1 MRALW
6 HKISLFLSMLFM
18 AFALSAC
25 GGGSPEKVAEKFYA
39 AIYKGD
45 IDTVMSSLYIPAS
58 EKKPGVEEMMKGK
71 LMMMIGEAKKQA
83 DAKGGL
89 KKVSAAKAQYNS
101 DKTNATVSVTV
112 VFKNNE
118 QVSED
123 VKLVKDEKKQW
134 KVNL

>member
-83 DAKGGL
+83 DAKGGV
-89 KKVSAAKAQYNS
+89 KKVSAEKAQYNS
-101 DKTNATVSVTV
+101 DKTNATVNVTV
-112 VFKNNE
+112 VFKNKE

>member
-1 MRALW
+1 MFN
-6 HKISLFLSMLFM
+6 KILSFFSLLFLSL
-18 AFALSAC
+18 ALTAC
-25 GGGSPEKVAEKFYA
+25 GGGSPEKVAQQFYTA
-39 AIYKGD
+39 TYKGD
-45 IDTVMSSLYIPAS
+45 IDTVMKLIYIPAS

-83 DAKGGL
+83 DAKGGV
-89 KKVSAAKAQYNS
+89 KKVSAEKAQYNS
-101 DKTNATVSVTV
+101 DKTNATVNVTV
-112 VFKNNE
+112 VFKNKE

>member
-83 DAKGGL
+83 DAKGGV
-89 KKVSAAKAQYNS
+89 KKVSAQKAQYNS
-101 DKTNATVSVTV
+101 DKTNATVNVTV
-112 VFKNNE
+112 VFKNKE

>member
-1 MRALW
+1 MFK
-6 HKISLFLSMLFM
+6 KILSFFSMFVL

-25 GGGSPEKVAEKFYA
+25 GGGSPEKVAEKFYT

-45 IDTVMSSLYIPAS
+45 IDTIMASIYIPEK

-83 DAKGGL
+83 DAKGGV
-89 KKVSAAKAQYNS
+89 KKVSAEKAQYNS
-101 DKTNATVSVTV
+101 DKTNATVNVTV
-112 VFKNNE
+112 VFKNKE

>member
-1 MRALW
+1 MRTVL
-6 HKISLFLSMLFM
+6 HKISLFFSMLFVS
-18 AFALSAC
+18 FALTAC
-25 GGGSPEKVAEKFYA
+25 GGGGPEKVAEKFYA

-45 IDTVMSSLYIPAS
+45 IDTVMSSLYIPAN

-83 DAKGGL
+83 DSKGGV
-89 KKVSAAKAQYNS
+89 KKVSAEKARYNS
-101 DKTNATVSVTV
+101 DKTNATVNVTV
-112 VFKNNE
+112 VFKNKE
-118 QVSED
+118 QASED

>member
-45 IDTVMSSLYIPAS
+45 IDTIMASIYIPEK

-83 DAKGGL
+83 DSKGGV
-89 KKVSAAKAQYNS
+89 KKVSAEKAQYNS
-101 DKTNATVSVTV
+101 DKTNATVNVTV